1 MEDMFL
7 PMHMMNPVGFGDV
20 LLQGFNSSG
29 VLVIKNTSQTP
40 CQGVRSNTIVEFRC
54 GGTGFLIASALN
66 TQVGSFYILGLVLTA
81 AHVVCKIGTLQP
93 KSSEF
98 QVLLENGSRCLAYFI
113 RSYVHDYPHDMLSEV
128 RKLHYCLP
136 GDVAILLLVSKKP
149 ELVNHYPLAN
159 QMTRGSHCFVSGYP
173 QRPDDL
179 AYCFPEGKDRT
190 DLETIVE
197 QAFNSFHGIVH
208 SEGEII
214 GMSETLIDI
223 SCSTTSGMS
232 GGAVVSESEIVGVY
246 VGGPPIEG
254 QRELLQALHSVEND
268 EIRTVYNNIQNFKD
282 LDIHFTENIFERKL
296 VDPIEQ
302 CYAEAVKPRNSKN
315 NNYPNIKSRLIREMY
330 DMLYTCVTHY
340 KTPKEFSTNTAV
352 SIQHLLFEDVRDKV
366 NKFQTLDRLPAAD
379 IDEIIAHLNA
389 IN

>member
-1 MEDMFL
+1 MEDMFFG
-7 PMHMMNPVGFGDV
+7 MDRMNSAYFGDA
-20 LLQGFNSSG
+20 LLQVRNNDG
-29 VLVIKNTSQTP
+29 VMVIKNASQTP
-40 CQGVRSNTIVEFRC
+40 CQGVRSSTMVQFMC
-54 GGTGFLIASALN
+54 GGTGFLIASAMN
-66 TQVGSFYILGLVLTA
+66 AQVGSFYILGLVLTA

-232 GGAVVSESEIVGVY
+232 GGAVVSGGEIVGVY

-254 QRELLQALHSVEND
+254 QRDLVQALHAVEND
-268 EIRTVYNNIQNFKD
+268 DIATVYNNIQHFKD
-282 LDIHFTENIFERKL
+282 LDIYFTEKIFETNI
-296 VDPIEQ
+296 VEDIEE
-302 CYAEAVKPRNSKN
+302 CYAEAVKLSNSEN
-315 NNYPNIKSRLIREMY
+315 NNYHIIKSSLIRELY
-330 DMLYTCVTHY
+330 NMLYICVTHY
-340 KTPKEFSTNTAV
+340 KTPDQFSTNTAV
-352 SIQHLLFEDVRDKV
+352 SIQHLLFSDIRNKV
-366 NKFQTLDRLPAAD
+366 NKFQALDLSRVAD
-379 IDEIIAHLNA
+379 IDEIIAHLNT
-389 IN
+389 I